1 MKYSYPAEKFSTARR
16 CLMLP
21 HTSGEAESIMHAFH
35 ECSLGLHDL
44 DRDDLDENARDW
56 VRKLEELMNTDG
68 LNDPSDRGLWKV
80 KAEQLSNDE
89 KIELSH
95 VVDELA
101 HWFDRAKS

>member
-1 MKYSYPAEKFSTARR
+1 
-16 CLMLP
+16 MLP
-21 HTSGEAESIMHAFH
+21 HTKGEAESIMLAFH

-89 KIELSH
+89 KTGLSR

-101 HWFDRAKS
+101 HWFDSA